1 MKNIKLSFLV
11 EQGFI
16 ILNDHNL
23 GRYWPIAG
31 PQITLYVPKEFLRKH
46 DNSIVVVEMQRAPAN
61 RELKFSQHSI
71 IRYRSDK
78 KLIHKNEK
86 ETNKHSARD

>member
-1 MKNIKLSFLV
+1 MYLLLF

-31 PQITLYVPKEFLRKH
+31 PQISLYVPKEFLRNRG
-46 DNSIVVVEMQRAPAN
+46 NSIVVIEMQRAPAN
-61 RELKFSQHSI
+61 HELKFSKHSI

-78 KLIHKNEK
+78 KSKQK
-86 ETNKHSARD
+86 